1 MFWSCLFSFAV
12 SLQKWFAC
20 AFLAYSRQWRNL
32 KKYALFGSEKWWLYL
47 PHLYQIKIPRVSL
60 PFNHHYVIKWK
71 LISKLAKDTY
81 LVCVWYLVYKV
92 VISVCW
98 NVSSVIQK
106 SLADLS
112 QICWVWNSLEPR
124 DCSLLGLTFFSCAAF

>member
-1 MFWSCLFSFAV
+1 MELFIFICCFSAKVICLCISCVF
-12 SLQKWFAC
+12 KTM
-20 AFLAYSRQWRNL
+20 
-32 KKYALFGSEKWWLYL
+32 EKLEEICTF
-47 PHLYQIKIPRVSL
+47 YQIMIPRVLL

-81 LVCVWYLVYKV
+81 LVCVSYLVYKV
-92 VISVCW
+92 VISVCL
-98 NVSSVIQK
+98 NVSSIIQK

-124 DCSLLGLTFFSCAAF
+124 DCSLLGLTFFSCVGFYFLKKV